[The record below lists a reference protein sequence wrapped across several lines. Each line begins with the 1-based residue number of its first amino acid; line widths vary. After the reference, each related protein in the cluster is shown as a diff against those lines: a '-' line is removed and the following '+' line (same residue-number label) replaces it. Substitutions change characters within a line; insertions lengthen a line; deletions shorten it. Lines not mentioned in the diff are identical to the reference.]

1 MGQSESINKLTEGVD
16 TIQEEIVKHAKAIS
30 EITSITYEEFLQ
42 HLFHINTLSQQCMDA
57 DGNQV
62 LFAIKKG
69 TDSTV
74 FWRGTIRIAVIR
86 KNIESS
92 ALETSKL
99 LNLSQFL
106 KIVKTLDDMI
116 KISQDNSP
124 SSSNEKPAI
133 TASMLLEVVNVK
145 TGDDK
150 ALSCSSG
157 DSNDSCVIC
166 FENKPDIVLPCMHSF
181 CHKCIDSWNVNNKTC
196 PICREEM
203 LDSNDKWIISDRPD
217 ELELNEQIAATLMS
231 VMDDDPDEDESI

>member
-42 HLFHINTLSQQCMDA
+42 HLFHINTL
-57 DGNQV
+57 
-62 LFAIKKG
+62 FAIKKG

-74 FWRGTIRIAVIR
+74 FWKGTIRIAVIR
-86 KNIESS
+86 KNIQSS
-92 ALETSKL
+92 ALETSKLLNLSQFLKFAIKKGTDSTVFWKGTIRIAVIRKNIQSSTLETSKL

-116 KISQDNSP
+116 KISQDNG
-124 SSSNEKPAI
+124 SSSSSDVKPI

-145 TGDDK
+145 TEQDK
-150 ALSCSSG
+150 AVSVSSG

-181 CHKCIDSWNVNNKTC
+181 CHKCIDSW
-196 PICREEM
+196 
-203 LDSNDKWIISDRPD
+203 
-217 ELELNEQIAATLMS
+217 
-231 VMDDDPDEDESI
+231 

>member
-30 EITSITYEEFLQ
+30 EITSISYEEFLQ

-74 FWRGTIRIAVIR
+74 FWKGTIRIAVIR
-86 KNIESS
+86 KNIHSS

-116 KISQDNSP
+116 KISQDQGST
-124 SSSNEKPAI
+124 SDHKPI
-133 TASMLLEVVNVK
+133 TASILMEVVNVK
-145 TGDDK
+145 TENDK

-166 FENKPDIVLPCMHSF
+166 FEHKPDIVLPCMHSF
-181 CHKCIDSWNVNNKTC
+181 CHKCIDSWNVNHKTC

-217 ELELNEQIAATLMS
+217 ELELSEQIVASSLMS
-231 VMDDDPDEDESI
+231 VMVSYGRK

>member
-30 EITSITYEEFLQ
+30 EITSISYEEFLQ

-74 FWRGTIRIAVIR
+74 FWKGTIRIAVIR
-86 KNIESS
+86 KNIHSS

-116 KISQDNSP
+116 KISQDQGST
-124 SSSNEKPAI
+124 SDHKPI
-133 TASMLLEVVNVK
+133 TASILMEVVNVK
-145 TGDDK
+145 TENDK

-166 FENKPDIVLPCMHSF
+166 FEHKPDIVLPCMHSF
-181 CHKCIDSWNVNNKTC
+181 CHKCIDSWNVNHKTC

-217 ELELNEQIAATLMS
+217 ELELSEQIASTLMS
-231 VMDDDPDEDESI
+231 VMDEEEDPDQDESI

>member
-30 EITSITYEEFLQ
+30 EITSISYEEFLQ

-74 FWRGTIRIAVIR
+74 FWKGTIRIAVIR
-86 KNIESS
+86 KNIHSS

-116 KISQDNSP
+116 KISQDQGST
-124 SSSNEKPAI
+124 SDHKPI
-133 TASMLLEVVNVK
+133 TASILMEVVNVK
-145 TGDDK
+145 TENDK

-166 FENKPDIVLPCMHSF
+166 FEHKPDIVLPCMHSF
-181 CHKCIDSWNVNNKTC
+181 CHKCIDSWNVNHKTC

-217 ELELNEQIAATLMS
+217 ELELSEQIASTLMS
-231 VMDDDPDEDESI
+231 VMVSYGRK